1 MCKAFDWHKVE
12 VQKSFAIT
20 VFIPVL
26 IQLVNNIVF
35 EAQGSGAGTGVFRE
49 SSGQIYSAIIDYRDL
64 NRVRKYI

>member
-26 IQLVNNIVF
+26 IQPL
-35 EAQGSGAGTGVFRE
+35 GSFLLMISPILERLPFRRLGPCRE
-49 SSGQIYSAIIDYRDL
+49 TER
-64 NRVRKYI
+64 